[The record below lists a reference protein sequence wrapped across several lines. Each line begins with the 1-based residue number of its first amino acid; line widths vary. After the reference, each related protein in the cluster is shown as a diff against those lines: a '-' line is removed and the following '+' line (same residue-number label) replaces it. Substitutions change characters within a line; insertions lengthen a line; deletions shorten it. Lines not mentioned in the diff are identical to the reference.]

1 MVPVGYRELG
11 SFLKGGYFVGFKIRV
26 TNGLLGSGS

>member
-1 MVPVGYRELG
+1 MVPVGYRTRFFFKKE
-11 SFLKGGYFVGFKIRV
+11 GYFVGFKIRV